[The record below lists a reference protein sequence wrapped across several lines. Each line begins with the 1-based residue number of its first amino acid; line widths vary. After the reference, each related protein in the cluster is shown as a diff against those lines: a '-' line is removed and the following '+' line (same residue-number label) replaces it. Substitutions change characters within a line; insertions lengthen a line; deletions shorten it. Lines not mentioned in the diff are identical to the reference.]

1 MPKILSSE
9 ARDILRNVLNV
20 NPDTRYKIPQIRSS
34 RWYNIF
40 KPKY

>member
-20 NPDTRYKIPQIRSS
+20 NPDTRYKIAQIRASK
-34 RWYNIF
+34 WYNVG
-40 KPKY
+40 K